1 MNCMKFSPEMIEVL
15 KNFANINSN
24 IVFEVDSAVT
34 TISEAKNILAIGP
47 KPDFNFTQDFGIY
60 DLQEFLSAIS
70 MFSEPTFEIDDD
82 YTYMLIKEGKQSI
95 KYFFSSPEFLTH
107 PTKKIKMPS
116 SEVKFTLGERDISK
130 LKQAASTLSADDL
143 VFETGGIVYV
153 TDTKD
158 KTSNSF
164 KIELPNFQV
173 KDDASFKFVMSVSDL
188 KILPDD
194 YEVEISSKFIS
205 RFVGKTNNVEYFI
218 GLDNKASNYGD

>member
-1 MNCMKFSPEMIEVL
+1 MKLSPEMMEVL
-15 KNFANINSN
+15 KNFASINSN
-24 IVFEVDSAVT
+24 IVFKVDSAIK

-47 KPDFNFTQDFGIY
+47 EPDFKFTQDFGIY

-82 YTYMLIKEGKQSI
+82 YNYMLIKEGKQSI

-107 PTKKIKMPS
+107 PTKDIKMPS
-116 SEVKFTLGERDISK
+116 AEVKFTLNEQDISK
-130 LKQAASTLSADDL
+130 LKQAASTLRADDL

-164 KIELPNFQV
+164 KIELSDLKV
-173 KDDASFKFVMSVSDL
+173 EDDVNFKFVMSVSDL
-188 KILPDD
+188 KVLPDD
-194 YEVEISSKFIS
+194 YSVEISSKFIS
-205 RFVGKTNNVEYFI
+205 RFIGKTNEIEYFI